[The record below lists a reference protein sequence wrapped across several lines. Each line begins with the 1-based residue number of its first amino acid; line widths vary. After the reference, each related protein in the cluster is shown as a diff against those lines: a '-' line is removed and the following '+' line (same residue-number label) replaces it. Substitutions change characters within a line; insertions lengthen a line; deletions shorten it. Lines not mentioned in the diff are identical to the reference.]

1 MSALRTFVL
10 IACLLLAACATTK
23 STMLAENTA
32 AISVVGRSAGD
43 RERVIQD
50 ALAEAGK
57 ITREH
62 GYQYFIIVRAEDAT
76 RVGTFLDDQT
86 VRRSAPTNLSKP
98 GASYVTVTRNLTYRR
113 PGLGITIRMFH
124 EGEIDPRIQGVWNTD
139 GGIGPADKPQSPR
152 KRPPR
157 RLSG

>member
-1 MSALRTFVL
+1 MRKVL
-10 IACLLLAACATTK
+10 VIACLLLAACAAPK

-32 AISVVGRSAGD
+32 AISIVGRSPAD
-43 RERVIQD
+43 RERVIED

-62 GYQYFIIVRAEDAT
+62 GYQYFIIVRAEDAS

-86 VRRSAPTNLSKP
+86 VRRAAQNNLSKP
-98 GASYVTVTRNLTYRR
+98 GASYVNITRNLTFRR

-139 GGIGPADKPQSPR
+139 GGMGPADKPQSPR
-152 KRPPR
+152 KRAPS

>member
-1 MSALRTFVL
+1 MRKLVV
-10 IACLLLAACATTK
+10 IASLLLAACTTPK

-32 AISVVGRSAGD
+32 AISVVGRTAGD

-50 ALAEAGK
+50 ALSEAGK

-62 GYQYFIIVRAEDAT
+62 GYQYFIIVRAQDAS
-76 RVGTFLDDQT
+76 RVGTKFLDDQT

-98 GASYVTVTRNLTYRR
+98 GASYVTVSRNVMYRR
-113 PGLGITIRMFH
+113 PGLDLTIRMFH
-124 EGEIDPRIQGVWNTD
+124 EGEIDPRLQGVWNTD
-139 GGIGPADKPQSPR
+139 GGLGPADKPQPPR
-152 KRPPR
+152 KRSPR

>member
-1 MSALRTFVL
+1 MRKLVV
-10 IACLLLAACATTK
+10 IGCLLLAACTTPK

-32 AISVVGRSAGD
+32 AISVVGRSADD

-76 RVGTFLDDQT
+76 RIGTMFLDDQT

-98 GASYVTVTRNLTYRR
+98 GASYVTVTRNVMYRR

-139 GGIGPADKPQSPR
+139 GGMGPADKPQSPR

>member
-1 MSALRTFVL
+1 MRRLFVL
-10 IACLLLAACATTK
+10 ACLLLSACAAPK

-32 AISVVGRSAGD
+32 AISVVGRSAND

-62 GYQYFIIVRAEDAT
+62 GYQYFIIVRAQDASRT
-76 RVGTFLDDQT
+76 TTALLDDQT
-86 VRRSAPTNLSKP
+86 VRRSSATNLSKP
-98 GASYVTVTRNLTYRR
+98 GANYVTVTRNLMFRR
-113 PGLGITIRMFH
+113 PGLDITIRMFH
-124 EGEIDPRIQGVWNTD
+124 EGEIDPRIQGVWNVD
-139 GGIGPADKPQSPR
+139 GGMGPADKPQSPK

-157 RLSG
+157 RLTG

>member
-1 MSALRTFVL
+1 MRRFV
-10 IACLLLAACATTK
+10 ACLLLAACAAAQ

-43 RERVIQD
+43 RERVIED
-50 ALAEAGK
+50 ALLEAGR

-62 GYQYFIIVRAEDAT
+62 GYQYFIIVRAEDASRTGT
-76 RVGTFLDDQT
+76 RLLDDQT
-86 VRRSAPTNLSKP
+86 VRRASANNLSKP
-98 GASYVTVTRNLTYRR
+98 GANYITVSRNVTYSR
-113 PGLGITIRMFH
+113 PGLGLTIRMFH
-124 EGEIDPRIQGVWNTD
+124 EGEIDPRIQGVWNID
-139 GGIGPADKPQSPR
+139 GGMGPVDKPQSPR

>member
-1 MSALRTFVL
+1 MRKLVV
-10 IACLLLAACATTK
+10 IACLLLAACATPK

-32 AISVVGRSAGD
+32 AISVVGRTPDD

-62 GYQYFIIVRAEDAT
+62 GYQYFIIVRAQDAS
-76 RVGTFLDDQT
+76 RVATMVLDDQT
-86 VRRSAPTNLSKP
+86 VRRSAATNLSKP
-98 GASYVTVTRNLTYRR
+98 GASYVTITRNRTYRR
-113 PGLGITIRMFH
+113 PGLDLTIRMFH

-139 GGIGPADKPQSPR
+139 GGVGPADKPQSPK

>member
-1 MSALRTFVL
+1 MRNFVAL
-10 IACLLLAACATTK
+10 ACLFLAACATPK

-32 AISVVGRSAGD
+32 AITVVGRSADD

-50 ALAEAGK
+50 ALVEAGK

-62 GYQYFIIVRAEDAT
+62 GYQYFIIVRAQDASRT
-76 RVGTFLDDQT
+76 TTAFLDDQT
-86 VRRSAPTNLSKP
+86 VRRSSAANLSKP
-98 GASYVTVTRNLTYRR
+98 GASYVTVTRNLMFRR
-113 PGLGITIRMFH
+113 PGLDLTIRMFH

-139 GGIGPADKPQSPR
+139 GGMGPADKPQSPR

>member
-1 MSALRTFVL
+1 MRKLVV
-10 IACLLLAACATTK
+10 IAGLLLAACTAPK

-32 AISVVGRSAGD
+32 TISVIGRSPDD

-62 GYQYFIIVRAEDAT
+62 GYQYFIIVRAEDASRT
-76 RVGTFLDDQT
+76 GTMLLDDQT
-86 VRRSAPTNLSKP
+86 VRRSAPSNLSKP
-98 GASYVTVTRNLTYRR
+98 GASYVTLTRNLTYHR
-113 PGLGITIRMFH
+113 PGLGLTIRMFH
-124 EGEIDPRIQGVWNTD
+124 EGEIDPHIQGVWNTD
-139 GGIGPADKPQSPR
+139 GGMGPADKPQSPK

>member
-1 MSALRTFVL
+1 MRKHLVL
-10 IACLLLAACATTK
+10 ACLLLAACAAPK

-32 AISVVGRSAGD
+32 AISVVGRSADD

-62 GYQYFIIVRAEDAT
+62 GYHYFIIVRAQDASRT
-76 RVGTFLDDQT
+76 TTAFLDDQT
-86 VRRSAPTNLSKP
+86 VRRSSAANLSKP
-98 GASYVTVTRNLTYRR
+98 GASYVTVTRNLMVRR
-113 PGLGITIRMFH
+113 PGLDLTIRMFH
-124 EGEIDPRIQGVWNTD
+124 EGEIDPRIQGVWNID
-139 GGIGPADKPQSPR
+139 GGMGPADRPQAPK
-152 KRPPR
+152 KRAPR